1 MKNNNELAS
10 KIYSM
15 RNIPELPFLETATL
29 REVIKNNQIIR
40 FGIDFP
46 IKQKDRGLILANY
59 CLERGL
65 MPFVVIK
72 NNRIRIWIQFDQD
85 KKSQS
90 VSNPVAKQLPNKL
103 SLRERYKAAASDY
116 YLA

>member
-1 MKNNNELAS
+1 M
-10 KIYSM
+10 
-15 RNIPELPFLETATL
+15 

-65 MPFVVIK
+65 MPFVVIQ
-72 NNRIRIWIQFDQD
+72 NNRITIWIQFDQN
-85 KKSQS
+85 KKPQS
-90 VSNPVAKQLPNKL
+90 VSNQVAKQLPSKL
-103 SLRERYKAAASDY
+103 SLRERYKAAASNY